1 MCARR
6 VCYLLLLCT
15 ATSRGKVRR
24 GPRSGPRWRR
34 ASHLRESRA
43 AALVLVQLPEGAG
56 GSRSDGRGESGGEVA
71 GEGRAAA
78 ATFDLGFVG

>member
-1 MCARR
+1 
-6 VCYLLLLCT
+6 VFGCYTCT

-56 GSRSDGRGESGGEVA
+56 GSRSDGRGDSGGEVP
-71 GEGRAAA
+71 GERGERRRR
-78 ATFDLGFVG
+78 FVG